1 MPRALAAYLFSG
13 VTAVKSLGDT
23 LPDMLRERGR
33 IRTGEKLGAELFIVG
48 PLFTSE
54 GGHGTEYS
62 QYLPPNMRASFDAQF
77 LRIPKTADEAHKYVA
92 ELKTQGVDGIKI
104 ILEGG
109 GSFKRMDVAILR
121 AIADAAHE
129 AKLPV
134 VCHTGDARDVADAV
148 DAGVDGIEHGSIR
161 DAIPAEVFSK
171 MKQRGTTYD
180 PTLAVYD
187 AVQFASNGRTDP
199 LDRSLVKQVAPPNL
213 LEATKRMLAG
223 PMKSSYGNRPI
234 DTTLAAQNLVTAHRA
249 GVTLVTGT
257 DSGNPLLVHGPA
269 IHRELQ
275 LWVQAG
281 VPQSIALQAATR
293 NSANLLGAGDR
304 IGLIKKGYE
313 ANLLLVNGDPM
324 QNISATEQIS
334 VVVFKG
340 EVISRTRLFQDQ

>member
-1 MPRALAAYLFSG
+1 
-13 VTAVKSLGDT
+13 
-23 LPDMLRERGR
+23 
-33 IRTGEKLGAELFIVG
+33 
-48 PLFTSE
+48 
-54 GGHGTEYS
+54 
-62 QYLPPNMRASFDAQF
+62 MRASFDAQF

-161 DAIPAEVFSK
+161 DAIPAEVFAK